1 MKLLFDVGHPA
12 HVHLFKHVVWELT
25 NKGHE
30 VKITA
35 RDKDIVLYLLE
46 SYEFDYT
53 VISKKGKGLLG
64 LGRETLIR
72 DYRLFK
78 IARNFKPDIMMAVHG
93 PLITHVGKL
102 LRIPSIIFTD
112 TEHAKLANLVTF
124 PFSDAICTPSC
135 YKKDLGKKQIR
146 YNGYHELAYLHPNY
160 FTPNPSVLDLLDVE
174 EEEKYVIMRFV
185 SWAASHDI
193 GHSGLS
199 LEMKRKA
206 VKEFSKHAKV
216 FITSE
221 APLPN
226 DLDQYRIRIPP
237 ERIHDAMYYATLL
250 YGESAT
256 MASECS
262 ILGTPAIFLDND
274 GRGYTDEQ
282 EKIYG
287 SVFNFTES
295 IEDQAESIKRGVIL
309 LERENLKE
317 DWRQK
322 RQKLLG
328 DKIDV
333 TKWMIDLIINY
344 PDSIELIR
352 SRS

>member
-1 MKLLFDVGHPA
+1 MNILFDINHPA
-12 HVHLFKHVVWELT
+12 HVHFFKNLMWALDNRGST
-25 NKGHE
+25 IF
-30 VKITA
+30 ITA
-35 RDKDIVLYLLE
+35 RGKEITTYLLE
-46 SYEFDYT
+46 SYGFQFEVVST
-53 VISKKGKGLLG
+53 IGKGIIGLTRELL
-64 LGRETLIR
+64 LHQREV
-72 DYRLFK
+72 YRILRK
-78 IARNFKPDIMMAVHG
+78 NEIDIVLSIGGTFNVHACKF
-93 PLITHVGKL
+93 LH
-102 LRIPSIIFTD
+102 IPSLVFTD
-112 TEHAKLANLVTF
+112 TEHAKFQNTVTF
-124 PFSDAICTPSC
+124 PFATKIITPYC
-135 YKKDLGKKQIR
+135 YRDNIGKKQIR

-160 FTPNPSVLDLLDVE
+160 FTPDASILDLLDVGKD
-174 EEEKYVIMRFV
+174 EKYVIMRFV

-206 VKEFSKHAKV
+206 VKEFSKYAKV

-226 DLDQYRIRIPP
+226 DLEKYKIKIPP

-282 EKIYG
+282 EKVYG

-295 IEDQAESIKRGVIL
+295 REDQAESIKRGVNL
-309 LERENLKE
+309 LESENIKE

-322 RQKLLG
+322 RQKLLK

-333 TKWMIDLIINY
+333 TKWMTDLIINY
-344 PDSIELIR
+344 SDSIESIR
-352 SRS
+352 